1 MMNKSLRQRAIL
13 NLLRQESVVNQD
25 ELQKALRKRG
35 IKAGQPTLSRDI
47 RELGLVKTA
56 NGYSISGGEGS
67 AAPSLPPVS
76 RLIREFALEVRTAQN
91 LLVIKTSVGSAQP
104 VAAALDDQEW
114 PEVVGTVGGD
124 DTILIICPDNKD
136 AARLAAKIEEMLA

>member
-1 MMNKSLRQRAIL
+1 MNKSLRQRAIL